1 MIVRRCLVFAYLLVA
16 LAACGGGGGDQ
27 PSAVPPGSGAPGV
40 PIRLVASTG
49 SGRIELTW
57 QGVANAGHYNIY
69 YDDAP
74 GVTTSNGLKIGNVHP
89 PVTITGLT
97 NGTTYYL
104 IVTAEN
110 SVGEGQASPE
120 IGATPEL
127 RIPQRVSRFRAAS
140 GDGTAT
146 LEWEQQLD
154 TDSYNLYW
162 WTDSRADTRQIA
174 DVSAPFTLSGLLN
187 GTRHEF
193 EIAGVNAIGEGQK
206 SGPTHATPIDPATGW
221 TPQTRISEYY
231 FDPIGGLPSA
241 GSRVSLANVA
251 IHDSGVAAAA
261 WTIGPG
267 INATSV
273 MVNHNVGGQWG
284 VAQIMERDED
294 LGRPSVAVTSDGSV
308 VVAYQKNAAA
318 ITTRTYRNG
327 SWQDPVR
334 IDSMGIQHMRIFPEL
349 ASDAV
354 GNVFAV
360 WQELLV
366 PQGSSTTVHQVWA
379 RRYDAATGAWGDAVM
394 LVQSPRG
401 VLNLIVE
408 AAGDGRAIA
417 GWIQDTQAYDDN
429 LDGGGPPLRVAYASY
444 FDGTDWSTATPVG
457 RTNLVGDDE
466 ALVVAVDI
474 NDNGDAVALSTVR
487 LRPSATT
494 TNYAL
499 DATRLDA
506 QSGTWSAPVTLRD
519 STLLIT
525 PPAVAIDATGIAL
538 AAWSTLSLSG
548 TDYSLQATTGGVDGS
563 WNALQEI
570 ESVNPA
576 EVSVHRWPSGESILA
591 WVDAEGIH
599 VRRSPDGG
607 GNWGSAELLGGHSG
621 SMDVSISANGRVV
634 VGANYET
641 DSIDVAFG
649 PGTENAIVVSTYTP

>member
-1 MIVRRCLVFAYLLVA
+1 
-16 LAACGGGGGDQ
+16 
-27 PSAVPPGSGAPGV
+27 
-40 PIRLVASTG
+40 VASTG

-74 GVTTSNGLKIGNVHP
+74 GVTTSNALKIGNVHP
-89 PVTITGLT
+89 PTTITGLT

-127 RIPQRVSRFRAAS
+127 QMPQRVSRFRAAS
-140 GDGTAT
+140 GDGAAT
-146 LEWEQQLD
+146 LEWEQQVD

-162 WTDSRADTRQIA
+162 WTDSRTDTRQIA
-174 DVSAPFTLSGLLN
+174 DVSTPFVLIGLLN

-193 EIAGVNAIGEGQK
+193 EIAGVNALGEGQR
-206 SGPTHATPIDPATGW
+206 SGPAHATPVDSATGW
-221 TPQTRISEYY
+221 TPQTRISELY

-241 GSRVSLANVA
+241 GSRVGLASAA
-251 IHDSGVAAAA
+251 INDSGVAAAA

-267 INATSV
+267 VSASSV

-284 VAQIMERDED
+284 IAQIMERDED
-294 LGRPSVAVTSDGSV
+294 LGRPSVAVPNDGSV
-308 VVAYQKNAAA
+308 VVAYQKNSAT

-334 IDSMGIQHMRIFPEL
+334 IDSMGVQHMRMFPEL
-349 ASDAV
+349 ASDAF

-366 PQGSSTTVHQVWA
+366 PQGGSTSVSQVWA
-379 RRYDAATGAWGDAVM
+379 RRYDAATGTWGDAVM

-401 VLNLIVE
+401 VLNLTVE
-408 AAGDGRAIA
+408 AAGDRRAIA

-444 FDGTDWSTATPVG
+444 FDGTDWSMATPVG

-474 NDNGDAVALSTVR
+474 NDSGDAVALSTVR

-494 TNYAL
+494 TDYAL
-499 DATRLDA
+499 DAARLDA
-506 QSGTWSAPVTLRD
+506 QSGVWSAPATLRD
-519 STLLIT
+519 STLFISS
-525 PPAVAIDATGIAL
+525 PAVAIDSTGVAL
-538 AAWSTLSLSG
+538 AAWSTLSPGG
-548 TDYSLQATTGGVDGS
+548 TNYSLQAATCGADGS
-563 WNALQEI
+563 WNAIQEI
-570 ESVNPA
+570 EFVSPA
-576 EVSVHRWPSGESILA
+576 EVSVDRWPSGESILA

-599 VRRSPDGG
+599 VRRSPDGS
-607 GNWGSAELLGGHSG
+607 GNWGSAELLGGHRG
-621 SMDVSISANGRVV
+621 GMNMSISANGRVI
-634 VGANYET
+634 VGANYEF
-641 DSIDVAFG
+641 DSIDVVHG